1 MTQMTQMTQMA
12 QTHFLSGARLAIA
25 SALLTV
31 LLLSVPPWIGAQAGN
46 QPEVFAG
53 TAQVKNATGALSGTL
68 EVRLRRVT
76 PEFDKKAVEA
86 ALKEGG
92 YPRFLTAIRN
102 APEVGQLV
110 LGGGAPIAIR
120 YARER
125 VDAKGRTVVVVTD
138 KPAYFIGGGRAES
151 APRKGYEVAVIE
163 IRIDPT
169 GAGTGSMAG
178 AARVRPDGDGGV
190 LLDDYADAL
199 ITLANITRKP
209 S

>member
-1 MTQMTQMTQMA
+1 M
-12 QTHFLSGARLAIA
+12 AIA
-25 SALLTV
+25 SALVTV
-31 LLLSVPPWIGAQAGN
+31 LLLSVPPWIGAQAAN
-46 QPEVFAG
+46 QPEVLTG
-53 TAQVKNATGALSGTL
+53 TAQAKNATGAVSGTL

-76 PEFDKKAVEA
+76 PEFDKKAVET

-92 YPRFLTAIRN
+92 YPRFLIALRN

-110 LGGGAPIAIR
+110 LAGGAPIAIR

-125 VDAKGRTVVVVTD
+125 VDAKGRNLIIVTD

-151 APRKGYEVAVIE
+151 APRKGFEATFVE
-163 IRIDPT
+163 IQLDAT

-190 LLDDYADAL
+190 LLDDYSEAL
-199 ITLANITRKP
+199 ITLANVTRKP

>member
-1 MTQMTQMTQMA
+1 MA
-12 QTHFLSGARLAIA
+12 ANVLLAILLVSAPA
-25 SALLTV
+25 SL
-31 LLLSVPPWIGAQAGN
+31 GAQAAN
-46 QPEVFAG
+46 QPEVFTG
-53 TAQVKNATGALSGTL
+53 TAQAKNATGAVSGTL

-76 PEFDKKAVEA
+76 PEFDKKAVET

-92 YPRFLTAIRN
+92 YPRFLTAIRS

-125 VDAKGRTVVVVTD
+125 VDAKGRSVVVVTD

-163 IRIDPT
+163 IRIDPK

-190 LLDDYADAL
+190 LLDDYAEAL
-199 ITLANITRKP
+199 ITLANVTRKP

>member
-1 MTQMTQMTQMA
+1 M
-12 QTHFLSGARLAIA
+12 AIA
-25 SALLTV
+25 SALITV
-31 LLLSVPPWIGAQAGN
+31 LLLSVPPWIGAQAAN
-46 QPEVFAG
+46 QPEVLTG
-53 TAQVKNATGALSGTL
+53 TAQAKNASGAVSGTL

-76 PEFDKKAVEA
+76 PEFDKKAVET

-92 YPRFLTAIRN
+92 YPRFLTALRN

-110 LGGGAPIAIR
+110 LAGGAPIPIR

-125 VDAKGRTVVVVTD
+125 VDAKGRHLIIVTD

-151 APRKGYEVAVIE
+151 ASRKGFEVSFVE
-163 IRIDPT
+163 IQLDPK

-190 LLDDYADAL
+190 LLDDYAEVL
-199 ITLANITRKP
+199 ITLANVTRKA

>member
-1 MTQMTQMTQMA
+1 MA
-12 QTHFLSGARLAIA
+12 ARILIAI
-25 SALLTV
+25 
-31 LLLSVPPWIGAQAGN
+31 LLLGAPAWAGAQANN
-46 QPEVFAG
+46 QPEVFTG
-53 TAQVKNATGALSGTL
+53 TAQAKNATGAVSGTL

-76 PEFDKKAVEA
+76 PEFDRKAVET

-125 VDAKGRTVVVVTD
+125 VDATGRTVIVVTD

-151 APRKGYEVAVIE
+151 APRKGYEVAVITM
-163 IRIDPT
+163 RI
-169 GAGTGSMAG
+169 GGEGNGTGSMAG

-190 LLDDYADAL
+190 LLDDYAEQL
-199 ITLANITRKP
+199 IALANITRKP

>member
-1 MTQMTQMTQMA
+1 MRTAKILM
-12 QTHFLSGARLAIA
+12 LAL
-25 SALLTV
+25 ALG
-31 LLLSVPPWIGAQAGN
+31 VPAWAAAQAAN
-46 QPEVFAG
+46 QPEVLTG
-53 TAQVKNATGALSGTL
+53 TAQVKNATGAVSGTL

-76 PEFDKKAVEA
+76 PEFDRKTVET

-110 LGGGAPIAIR
+110 LGGGAPFAIR

-125 VDAKGRTVVVVTD
+125 VDATGRRLVLVTD
-138 KPAYFIGGGRAES
+138 KPVYFVGGGRSDADI
-151 APRKGYEVAVIE
+151 AARKGFEVAVIE
-163 IRIDPT
+163 LRLDGK
-169 GAGTGSMAG
+169 GAGTGSMAA

-190 LLDDYADAL
+190 LLDDFAEQL
-199 ITLANITRKP
+199 ITVSNVARKP